1 MYKLKCL
8 VAEDFLVSQLHLE
21 QKRVTAKELIEML

>member
-8 VAEDFLVSQLHLE
+8 VAEDFLVSMHLE